1 MKFSPTVTLA
11 VALAAG
17 LSGTAM
23 AQGTTAP
30 GAAPSSPQSS
40 LTQPAQP
47 QAQPTPMQPGQMQQ
61 GQVQQ
66 GQVQQGLNAPP
77 ANANPGMQ
85 AAPAQGR
92 AAANDQVRQ
101 AQQQLQAAGLYNG
114 PVDGIMDPDTRA
126 ALARFQQQNGLR
138 RSEDLD
144 QPTLARLMSQQTTGS
159 GSTAAAGQPVPNGGP
174 RTAAP
179 PTGAGGNAPAGQPMP
194 R

>member
-61 GQVQQ
+61 G
-66 GQVQQGLNAPP
+66 LNAPP

-92 AAANDQVRQ
+92 AAGNDQVRQ